1 MTFGEQN
8 SQKEAHLQLD
18 TATHAGINFIDA
30 AELYPVPPRGE
41 TQGLTEE
48 YIGNWLSARGNRDK
62 LVVATKVCA
71 HAEWI
76 SYLRDGRCRLDRD
89 NIEQAVDDSLRR
101 LQCDYID
108 LYQVHWPDRDSNYF
122 GQLDYYHAPDKD
134 GVSIA
139 ETMEVLGDLV
149 QKGKIRHIG
158 VSNETAWG
166 VAEYLKSAEA
176 GTGPRIASIQNPYNL
191 LNRSFEIGLA
201 EFSHR
206 EHIGLLAYS
215 PLGFGVLTGKYL
227 GGQMPVNSRLK
238 LFGSR
243 YLRYSNDLGTK
254 ATAKYVKLAR
264 DSGLD
269 PAQMALA
276 YVISRPF
283 LTSAIIGATNQL
295 QLENNIA
302 SIDIKLEKSLLR
314 EIENIHALHPNPCP

>member
-18 TATHAGINFIDA
+18 TATDAGVNFIDA
-30 AELYPVPPRGE
+30 AELYPVPPRAE

-48 YIGNWLSARGNRDK
+48 YIGNWLSTRGNRDK

-71 HAEWI
+71 YAEWV
-76 SYLRDGRCRLDRD
+76 SYLRDGNCRLDRQ
-89 NIEQAVDDSLRR
+89 NIEQAVDASLRR

-134 GVSIA
+134 GVSIT

-149 QKGKIRHIG
+149 QKGKIRYVG

-166 VAEYLKSAEA
+166 VAEYLKCAEA
-176 GTGPRIASIQNPYNL
+176 GVGPRIASIQNPYNL

-206 EHIGLLAYS
+206 ERVGLLAYS

-227 GGQMPVNSRLK
+227 DGQMPGNSRLR

-243 YLRYSNDLGTK
+243 YLRYSNELGTK
-254 ATAKYVKLAR
+254 ATEKYVKLAHEN
-264 DSGLD
+264 GLD

-283 LTSAIIGATNQL
+283 LTSAIIGATSQV

-302 SIDIKLEKSLLR
+302 SIDIKLEKSLVR
-314 EIENIHALHPNPCP
+314 EIESIHALHSNPCP